1 MTPVN
6 GGWDTGAS
14 VHRATL
20 ASGVPVAAKLSRST
34 RTGGLRVAAELSRA
48 GLAGIP
54 APVLA
59 RSGQPFSIVEGV
71 RLSVS
76 RWLSGRVAMDSG
88 LSELEWRAFGALL
101 AGVHAAVP
109 GGAVRA
115 ALATEDFH
123 TPEVETLRSLDAR
136 LRGGQR
142 TPAEPIPA
150 ESGPDSDPLATELTR
165 TWRTG
170 AERIALLGRQTDAL
184 GTELRG
190 RGASVG
196 LCHADA
202 HLGNVVVDDAG
213 RVWLLDWDEAILAPR
228 ERDLMFVIGGV
239 LSGAPV
245 TIEQEGWFFGGY
257 GDAAIDPVRLAYY
270 RCSWAVQDLVNFAT
284 LILDRSARPG
294 DLRVQALAL
303 FLGLLAPTG
312 IVATAVRS
320 LREIGR

>member
-1 MTPVN
+1 MTPVG

-14 VHRATL
+14 VHRAVL
-20 ASGVPVAAKLSRST
+20 AGGVPLAVKLSRST

-48 GLAGIP
+48 GLVGLP

-59 RSGQPFSIVEGV
+59 RSGQPFSIVDGV

-88 LSELEWRAFGALL
+88 LAEPQWRAFGALL
-101 AGVHAAVP
+101 ARVHAAVP

-115 ALATEDFH
+115 SLATEDFH
-123 TPEVETLRSLDAR
+123 PREVETLRNLDAR
-136 LRGGQR
+136 LRDARR
-142 TPAEPIPA
+142 TPAGPIPA
-150 ESGPDSDPLATELTR
+150 ESGSDTDPLVTELTR
-165 TWRTG
+165 AWRAA
-170 AERIALLGRQTDAL
+170 AERIAVLGRQTDAL

-190 RGASVG
+190 RGGSVG

-213 RVWLLDWDEAILAPR
+213 QVWLLDWDEAILAPR

-239 LSGAPV
+239 LSGTPV
-245 TIEQEGWFFGGY
+245 TVEQEGWFFGGY

-270 RCSWAVQDLVNFAT
+270 RCSWAVQDLVNYAT